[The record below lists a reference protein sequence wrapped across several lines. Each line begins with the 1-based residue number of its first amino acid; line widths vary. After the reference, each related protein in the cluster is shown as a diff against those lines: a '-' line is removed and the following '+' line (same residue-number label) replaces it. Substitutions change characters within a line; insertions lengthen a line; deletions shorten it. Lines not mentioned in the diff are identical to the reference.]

1 MNDLSQSGQ
10 STYLLKYLNYD
21 SGFFIEAGANDGL
34 KFSNTYL
41 YEIEKGWKGL
51 LIEPNYSQYVECKKN
66 RLNSIVENY
75 ALVGDQYNK
84 DFIRGSFD
92 SGPLSLTARV
102 IDFSQETITRNY
114 LKEIFIHLRQRN
126 LVKVK
131 AITLNNLLKKHQ
143 ITEIDL
149 LYLDTEEYELPIL
162 KGINLKKYRPKYIV
176 VEIFTL
182 KRKTF
187 DLIKEYMDEN
197 NYKFLEKIPQTD
209 DYIFC
214 DNFLN
219 NS

>member
-1 MNDLSQSGQ
+1 
-10 STYLLKYLNYD
+10 
-21 SGFFIEAGANDGL
+21 
-34 KFSNTYL
+34 
-41 YEIEKGWKGL
+41 
-51 LIEPNYSQYVECKKN
+51 
-66 RLNSIVENY
+66 
-75 ALVGDQYNK
+75 
-84 DFIRGSFD
+84 
-92 SGPLSLTARV
+92 LTARV
-102 IDFSQETITRNY
+102 IDFRQETITRNY
-114 LKEIFIHLRQRN
+114 IKEIFIHLRQRN

-131 AITLNNLLKKHQ
+131 AITLNNLLEKHQ

-162 KGINLKKYRPKYIV
+162 KGINLEKYRPKYIV

-187 DLIKEYMDEN
+187 DSIKEYMEEN
-197 NYKFLEKIPQTD
+197 NYKFLERIPQTD

>member
-34 KFSNTYL
+34 KASNTYL

-51 LIEPNYSQYVECKKN
+51 LVEPNFSQYVECKKN

-102 IDFSQETITRNY
+102 IDFNQEIITRNY
-114 LKEIFIHLRQRN
+114 LKEIFLHFRQRN

-149 LYLDTEEYELPIL
+149 LYLDAEEYELPIL
-162 KGINLKKYRPKYIV
+162 KGINLEKYRPKYIV

-182 KRKTF
+182 TRKTF

-197 NYKFLEKIPQTD
+197 NYKFLERIPQTD

-219 NS
+219 DS